1 MTLPDTILVVD
12 DDDAGRYIKVRILE
26 RAGYPVL
33 QAASGNDA
41 LSIADRERPALLLLD
56 VSLPDMSGIDVCRT
70 LKAREPSILILQ
82 TSAAFTGK
90 QDRAAG
96 LAGGADSY
104 LVEPMEAEEL
114 CATVEALLRLRHAEQ
129 ELRESQATLERQI
142 GERTHELADANEKLR
157 SEVEQREQAENI
169 LRHAQRLDML
179 GQLTGSI
186 AHDFNNLLAIIL
198 GNLDMLRRRLGANV
212 DPKIA
217 KNVENAFYG
226 ARRATSLTRQ
236 LLSFSRRQSLKPKPL
251 TLGRLFIDLTGL
263 LKQSIGEKVTV
274 ETDFSPDAWPIYVD
288 QGELEAA
295 LLNLAMNARDAMPRG
310 GVLTVAYKNLPAQPG
325 HDGDFVAI
333 TVKDTGQGMSDKV
346 KQYAFEPFFTTKQVG
361 EGTGLG
367 LAQVYGFSKQAGGDV
382 RVDSEMGVGTS
393 VTILLPRY
401 IGPSDVVE
409 KDAAGAVSASAHATA
424 VLVVE
429 DNTLVRAQTV
439 DMLKELGHSVAEASS
454 ASDALDLLAERDD
467 ITLLLT
473 DVGLPGGMDGTIL
486 AERAQVRKPTL
497 QVLLTTGYAM
507 TNPRL
512 AQTRFPV
519 LPKPY
524 TFASLSGALEALQ
537 KPM

>member
-1 MTLPDTILVVD
+1 L
-12 DDDAGRYIKVRILE
+12 R
-26 RAGYPVL
+26 
-33 QAASGNDA
+33 
-41 LSIADRERPALLLLD
+41 
-56 VSLPDMSGIDVCRT
+56 
-70 LKAREPSILILQ
+70 
-82 TSAAFTGK
+82 
-90 QDRAAG
+90 
-96 LAGGADSY
+96 DSY
-104 LVEPMEAEEL
+104 A
-114 CATVEALLRLRHAEQ
+114 
-129 ELRESQATLERQI
+129 SLERQ
-142 GERTHELADANEKLR
+142 RTDELADANER
-157 SEVEQREQAENI
+157 IRTEVQQREQAETI

-198 GNLDMLRRRLGANV
+198 GNLDMLRRRLGTDV

-217 KNVENAFYG
+217 RNVENAFHG

-251 TLGRLFIDLTGL
+251 ALDRLFVDLAGL
-263 LKQSIGEKVTV
+263 LKQSIGEKIIV
-274 ETDFSPDAWPIYVD
+274 ETDFSPDTWPVYVD

-295 LLNLAMNARDAMPRG
+295 LLNLAMNGRDAMPKG
-310 GVLTVAYKNLPAQPG
+310 GVLTVACKNAPAAASHG
-325 HDGDFVAI
+325 SDFVAI

-346 KQYAFEPFFTTKQVG
+346 RQYAFEPFFTTKQVG

-382 RVDSEMGVGTS
+382 RVDSAMGVGTT
-393 VTILLPRY
+393 VTLLLPRY
-401 IGPSDVVE
+401 TGPAEVVE
-409 KDAAGAVSASAHATA
+409 KDTAAAPAPAGRATS

-429 DNTLVRAQTV
+429 DNILVRAQTV
-439 DMLKELGHSVAEASS
+439 DMLKELGHAVAEAGS
-454 ASDALDLLAERDD
+454 ASDALELLAARDD

-486 AERAQVRKPTL
+486 AERALGRKPTL

-524 TFASLSGALEALQ
+524 TFASLSGALQALQ
-537 KPM
+537 KAV